1 MAHGTEN
8 EGITSFKE
16 SIGDNFFLLKLKKN
30 NKGTRMCMK

>member
-16 SIGDNFFLLKLKKN
+16 SIGDNFFSAETKEEQ
-30 NKGTRMCMK
+30 